1 MGKPFEKTL
10 ENYALLYQFSS
21 EPYKPKESWTNS
33 KTFTPDTTLEKSEF
47 VLDTLFIGTDNLN

>member
-10 ENYALLYQFSS
+10 ENYALLYQFSN